1 MASSGPYDLG
11 DVVEL
16 TASFATSSGA
26 ANPTAVRFRVL
37 KPAIIDNQWIPGAT
51 GILTTY
57 TTGST
62 AITNPAV
69 GSYVCAFQ
77 IDRADRYGY
86 STWWYSA
93 ESSGQAVGGGSTSF
107 LVNPW
112 RLSS

>member
-1 MASSGPYDLG
+1 MASSGPYDLY

-26 ANPTAVRFRVL
+26 ANPTAMRFRVL
-37 KPAIIDNQWIPGAT
+37 KPAIIAGQWIPGAT
-51 GILTTY
+51 GVLTTY
-57 TTGST
+57 TTAST
-62 AITNPAV
+62 AITNPSV

-77 IDRADRYGY
+77 IDRADRY
-86 STWWYSA
+86 SPTTWHYSA

-107 LVNPW
+107 LVNAW